1 MSTAKNALA
10 KAQQAYVD
18 AVKQK
23 AQTVS
28 SNNIGTK
35 SAQNAVTKALNSLND
50 TKNNQ
55 YIQSNSA
62 GKVKELS
69 VKEGDH
75 INAGAT
81 VATLYDDS
89 YMKLRIPF
97 MKLMP
102 KVFDRRRSAIV
113 SVIGSAIRFERN
125 C

>member
-55 YIQSNSA
+55 YIQSN
-62 GKVKELS
+62 
-69 VKEGDH
+69 
-75 INAGAT
+75 
-81 VATLYDDS
+81 
-89 YMKLRIPF
+89 
-97 MKLMP
+97 
-102 KVFDRRRSAIV
+102 
-113 SVIGSAIRFERN
+113 
-125 C
+125 

>member
-55 YIQSNSA
+55 YIQ
-62 GKVKELS
+62 
-69 VKEGDH
+69 
-75 INAGAT
+75 
-81 VATLYDDS
+81 
-89 YMKLRIPF
+89 
-97 MKLMP
+97 
-102 KVFDRRRSAIV
+102 
-113 SVIGSAIRFERN
+113 
-125 C
+125 